1 MFLIFYLLLLP
12 LLYPL
17 RRLSIITP
25 YLIIKLNLS
34 MLFGCDT
41 LDFEVILV
49 NRVGR
54 GRASG
59 RVAANRRMEF

>member
-1 MFLIFYLLLLP
+1 MFFIFYLLLLP

-17 RRLSIITP
+17 QRLSIITP

-34 MLFGCDT
+34 MLFSCNT
-41 LDFEVILV
+41 LDFKVILV

-59 RVAANRRMEF
+59 RVAANKRIEF